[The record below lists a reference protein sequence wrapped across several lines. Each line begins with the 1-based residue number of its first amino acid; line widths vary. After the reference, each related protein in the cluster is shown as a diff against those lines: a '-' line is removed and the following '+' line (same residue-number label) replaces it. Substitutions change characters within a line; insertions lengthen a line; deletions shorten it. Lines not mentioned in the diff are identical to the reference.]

1 MHHLILLLIK
11 FVYSIFKEDMK
22 QEQIKNF
29 RSIHFDNN
37 TKRSVLI
44 DQLKLYFSA
53 KTIEEKIQ
61 IEDYIMKIIL
71 EIKKDAGTD
80 SQKLQL
86 LDDLIYELKFNANN
100 KKAIDSLLLKL

>member
-1 MHHLILLLIK
+1 
-11 FVYSIFKEDMK
+11 MK

-44 DQLKLYFSA
+44 DQLRLYFNA

-61 IEDYIMKIIL
+61 IEDYIMKIIPEL
-71 EIKKDAGTD
+71 KKDAGPD
-80 SQKLQL
+80 NHKLQL
-86 LDDLIYELKFNANN
+86 LDDLIYELKFNSDNR
-100 KKAIDSLLLKL
+100 KAIERIMQKL